1 MPFPVQELI
10 VGHQKAVTVRREES
24 IQTALDRMTEHDFTQ
39 LPVVDDDDKPLGM
52 VTSDSLLRALRTF
65 DVTPSA
71 LGIVDATVRA
81 RLFRPDDD
89 LFDVLD
95 DLSNSY
101 AVLIVDGQ
109 EHLIGIV
116 TSYDTTEYFRRRSED
131 IMLVRD
137 IETLLKDY
145 ILAAFTDGAGE
156 TDQVALSE
164 AIERITPS
172 EGKSMNAFEQALRRY
187 MELQGDTQQ
196 HLDKKHAEIAFTS
209 CLAKHPTAKPF
220 DRLTLNE
227 YIELFLHKS
236 QWHHYSSTFTIRPD
250 AIRRLLTAIRQTR
263 NDLAHFRDEISP
275 TQRHEL
281 RFCMDWLVRHQ
292 PKVAAAAVLDVP
304 EIMPSMGD
312 VAAEAVDV
320 SGPASQVDEQIG
332 SNESRYA
339 PLALFL
345 QNQPIRQDTLVL
357 TFQNVE
363 DIIGDTLPPYA
374 RRHRSWWA
382 NDSVGHVQS
391 QQWLDVGWRVSTIN
405 MNEQRVQ
412 FSRIKD
418 RERLYIH
425 FFSALLTELRMH
437 DPYQLKPVSPDGQH
451 WIAIAGLPEPRQAV
465 LFLFVFNR
473 KRKFGVQLYID
484 TIEQRK
490 NKQIFDQLFSH
501 KETIEAM
508 LGEELSWEQLDDRR
522 ASRIALYHD
531 GAITDSEDS
540 LAQLRKWAVNAM
552 VRFQDVMHKS
562 VDDIMSERV

>member
-10 VGHQKAVTVRREES
+10 VGHQKPVTVRRDGS
-24 IQTALDRMTEHDFTQ
+24 MQTALDLMTEHDFTQ
-39 LPVVDDDDKPLGM
+39 LPVVDDDGKPLGM
-52 VTSDSLLRALRTF
+52 VTSDSLLRALQTF
-65 DVTPSA
+65 AVTTSA
-71 LGIVDATVRA
+71 LGIVDATVRV

-89 LFDVLD
+89 LFDLLD
-95 DLSNSY
+95 DLANSY
-101 AVLIVDGQ
+101 AVLIVDRE

-145 ILAAFTDGAGE
+145 ILAAFTDSIGE
-156 TDQVALSE
+156 TDQVALGE
-164 AIERITPS
+164 AIEQITPS
-172 EGKSMNAFEQALRRY
+172 NDKSMNAFEQALRRY
-187 MELQGDTQQ
+187 LELQGGTQQ
-196 HLDKKHAEIAFTS
+196 HLDKKHAEVAFTA
-209 CLAKHPTAKPF
+209 CLAKQPEVKPF

-236 QWHHYSSTFTIRPD
+236 QWHRYSSIFTVRPD
-250 AIRRLLTAIRQTR
+250 AIRRLLTAVRQTR
-263 NDLAHFRDEISP
+263 NDLAHFRDEISS
-275 TQRHEL
+275 TQRNEL

-292 PKVAAAAVLDVP
+292 PKVAAIVVP
-304 EIMPSMGD
+304 DGPEPTPAMGD

-345 QNQPIRQDTLVL
+345 QNQPLRQDTLIL

-363 DIIGDTLPPYA
+363 DIIGNTLPPYA
-374 RRHRSWWA
+374 RKHRSWWA

-405 MNEQRVQ
+405 MNEQRVR

-425 FFSALLTELRMH
+425 FFSTLLTELRMRA
-437 DPYQLKPVSPDGQH
+437 PYQLKPVSPDGQH

-484 TIEQRK
+484 TIEQHE

-501 KETIEAM
+501 KETIEAA
-508 LGEELSWEQLDDRR
+508 LGEELSWERLDDRR

-531 GAITDSEDS
+531 GTITDNEDR
-540 LAQLRKWAVNAM
+540 LAQLREWAVNAM